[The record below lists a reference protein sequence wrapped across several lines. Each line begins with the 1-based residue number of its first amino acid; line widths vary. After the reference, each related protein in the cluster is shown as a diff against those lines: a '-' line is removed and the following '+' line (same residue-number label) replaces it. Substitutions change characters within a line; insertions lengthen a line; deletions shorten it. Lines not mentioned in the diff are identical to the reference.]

1 MSEETNTPN
10 TTTPTTPPK
19 AKKAKPVVAA
29 PPADAVDSFGYE
41 MLEAESPFAHVDP
54 KTLIFPPFD
63 SRADSEQNKIDPSF
77 ADDIK
82 ANGVLQPPLVTPVRH
97 RETGKTGF
105 LIVAGRQRIRA
116 AIAANNA
123 KNKTIPV
130 HIKTMTVKEAVIAC
144 GIENIKRKALSFW
157 DEASYMRMLK
167 EEFGLKQT
175 EIKEQLGV
183 ADSKVSQYLAVFDL
197 DERVQKLVRRG
208 QLDPGAGTKVRALKG
223 LKDADQQYAVATKA
237 VEAGWTSD
245 DIEEAVT
252 RLEAKAAA
260 AEKAARE
267 RDKAKKAAAEEGGST
282 RTRAAASEEEDEPMF
297 DPKAIAPLKKAEF
310 HALLEAVG
318 AKIEKMRSKDSVDET
333 KLAYERGKL
342 DGLKLA
348 TGLKAL
354 PKSLAEE

>member
-1 MSEETNTPN
+1 MSEETNTTN
-10 TTTPTTPPK
+10 TTNTKP
-19 AKKAKPVVAA
+19 AKKAKAVVAA

-41 MLEAESPFAHVDP
+41 MLEADSSAANVDP

-63 SRADSEQNKIDPSF
+63 SRADSEQVKLDPSF
-77 ADDIK
+77 AEDVK

-105 LIVAGRQRIRA
+105 LIVAGRQRVRA

-123 KNKTIPV
+123 KNKVIPV
-130 HIKTMTVKEAVIAC
+130 HVKTMTVKEAVIAC

-175 EIKEQLGV
+175 EIKDQLGV

-208 QLDPGAGTKVRALKG
+208 QLDPGAGTKVRALKA
-223 LKDADQQYAVATKA
+223 LKDPDQQYALATKA
-237 VEAGWTSD
+237 IEAGWTSD

-267 RDKAKKAAAEEGGST
+267 RDKAKKASAEEGGST
-282 RTRAAASEEEDEPMF
+282 RGRAAAASSEEEDEPMF

-318 AKIEKMRSKDSVDET
+318 AKIEKMRSKDSVDEA